1 MTKIGIG
8 YDNDHEA
15 YRVGQSIARSA
26 LQSGGIDHADMLI
39 AFCSGHVDLGLF
51 YDGLR
56 SIVGGATPIIG
67 GSSLGVITSN
77 DLSYHGFPA
86 AAAAIQSDSV
96 RFTVA
101 SAGGMDQD
109 EASAGEH
116 MINGLEL
123 STADKLLLLFYDS
136 IRIPASPSSPPVLNS
151 SAPLLHGVEEKLAGH
166 VPIFGAGLMGDYNFA
181 GTQQFCGFRADTQ
194 HAVGCMVAGDF
205 FVYSTIMHGCI
216 PLDGIYRKITKMRED
231 VIYELDGQPVV
242 PLINQLFG
250 NSKWQEER
258 PIISNLTIGV
268 NHGDRFDKPRESHY
282 VNRLIT
288 GVVDDGAGI
297 GMFEADLSVGQEIQF
312 MVRDNRMMLKSVRDN
327 APEILAKIKSEGRR
341 PFFALYINC
350 GGRTAEYSV
359 TEEEEAAEIQKV
371 MKEAGIPFLGFYSG
385 VEIAPMMGRSRGLDW
400 TGVLIIFAENM

>member
-8 YDNDHEA
+8 YDNDQEA
-15 YRVGQSIARSA
+15 YRLGQSVARSA
-26 LQSGGIDHADMLI
+26 LQAGGIDHADMLL
-39 AFCSGHVDLGLF
+39 AFCSGHVDLGRF

-56 SIVGGATPIIG
+56 SVVGDVTPIIG

-77 DLSYHGFPA
+77 ELSYHGYPA
-86 AAAAIQSDSV
+86 AAAVIESASV

-101 SAGGMDQD
+101 SAGGMDRD
-109 EASAGEH
+109 EASSGER
-116 MINGLEL
+116 MIKDLEL

-136 IRIPASPSSPPVLNS
+136 IRIPASPASPPVLNS
-151 SAPLLHGVEEKLAGH
+151 SAPLLQGIEGKLASH
-166 VPIFGAGLMGDYNFA
+166 VPIFGAGLLGDYNFA

-194 HAVGCMVAGDF
+194 QIVGCMVAGDF
-205 FVYSTIMHGCI
+205 FVYNTIMHGCI
-216 PLDGIYRKITKMRED
+216 PIDGVYRKITKMKD
-231 VIYELDGQPVV
+231 NIIYELDGQPVV
-242 PLINQLFG
+242 PIIDQLFG
-250 NSKWQEER
+250 NSKWQDER

-268 NHGDRFDKPRESHY
+268 NHGDRFDTPNESHY

-288 GVVDDGAGI
+288 GVVDGGAGI
-297 GMFEADLSVGQEIQF
+297 GMFEADLSVDQEIQF

-350 GGRTAEYSV
+350 GGRSAEQSV
-359 TEEEEAAEIQKV
+359 TEEEEAAEVQKV
-371 MKEAGIPFLGFYSG
+371 MKEAGVPFLGFYSG

-400 TGVLIIFAENM
+400 TGVLVIFAENM